1 MDLIHLI
8 ENYSYLKFFV
18 DVYEAYRK
26 DFSEPED
33 SLIHEI
39 EHKYKAAKAFLSY
52 IEMSLAVLPINTRSN
67 YNNQYEF
74 VYRKVYI
81 EKMTVKKVAT
91 LLNTSYRNAYSIRAR
106 ALDMIEE
113 RVELLFEPYYRITVL
128 ELPKS
133 FSIIE
138 PFTRCGEEAVDLYFD
153 TIIKKICAQVGMIE
167 GDIAGAFL
175 LNSKRR
181 QISRAIMNNHLS
193 MTRSAFLT
201 KYQRVTDHIGVCL
214 YGFDYFS
221 TQKGYLIVEKHRE
234 EGNYEEKSD

>member
-8 ENYSYLKFFV
+8 KNYSYLKFFV

-33 SLIHEI
+33 SSIHEI
-39 EHKYKAAKAFLSY
+39 EHKYKAAKDFLSY

-91 LLNTSYRNAYSIRAR
+91 PLNTSYRNAYSIRAR

-113 RVELLFEPYYRITVL
+113 RVELLFEPYYQIT
-128 ELPKS
+128 EIESPKCLPVV
-133 FSIIE
+133 E
-138 PFTRCGEEAVDLYFD
+138 PFIRSGKAAVDSYFD
-153 TIIKKICAQVGMIE
+153 IIAKTVYARLGMME
-167 GDIAGAFL
+167 GNLAEAIL
-175 LNSKRR
+175 LYSNRR
-181 QISRAIMNNHLS
+181 QISRAITNNHQSL
-193 MTRSAFLT
+193 TRSAFLI
-201 KYQRVTDHIGVCL
+201 KYQRVADHIGVCL

-234 EGNYEEKSD
+234 EGDCEEKGD

>member
-1 MDLIHLI
+1 MNLMHLI
-8 ENYSYLKFFV
+8 KSYSYLKFFV

-26 DFSEPED
+26 DFSESED

-39 EHKYKAAKAFLSY
+39 EHKYKASKDFLSY

-91 LLNTSYRNAYSIRAR
+91 LLNTSDRNAYSIRAR

-201 KYQRVTDHIGVCL
+201 KCQRVADHIGVCL

-234 EGNYEEKSD
+234 EGNYEEKGD

>member
-8 ENYSYLKFFV
+8 KNYHYLQFFV
-18 DVYEAYRK
+18 DVYEEYK
-26 DFSEPED
+26 KEYGEHED
-33 SLIHEI
+33 DLIQEI
-39 EHKYKAAKAFLSY
+39 EQKYEDAKDFLSY

-91 LLNTSYRNAYSIRAR
+91 LLSTSYRNAYSIRAR

-113 RVELLFEPYYRITVL
+113 RVELLFESYFQIT
-128 ELPKS
+128 EMESPQWLPV
-133 FSIIE
+133 IE
-138 PFTRCGEEAVDLYFD
+138 PFTRHGNEAVDSYFY
-153 TIIKKICAQVGMIE
+153 TVVKMVYTELGMIE

-181 QISRAIMNNHLS
+181 GISRAITNNHQF

-201 KYQRVTDHIGVCL
+201 KFQRVADHIGVCL

-221 TQKGYLIVEKHRE
+221 APKGYLITEKRRE
-234 EGNYEEKSD
+234 EGNCEEKGD

>member
-26 DFSEPED
+26 EFSEPED

-39 EHKYKAAKAFLSY
+39 EQKYKAAKAFLSY

-91 LLNTSYRNAYSIRAR
+91 LLNTSCRNAYTIRAR
-106 ALDMIEE
+106 ALEMIEE
-113 RVELLFEPYYRITVL
+113 RVELLFEPYYQIT
-128 ELPKS
+128 EFESHKT
-133 FSIIE
+133 FSVIE
-138 PFTRCGEEAVDLYFD
+138 PFTRCGEEVVDLYFD

-175 LNSKRR
+175 LNAKRR
-181 QISRAIMNNHLS
+181 QISRAITNNHQSL
-193 MTRSAFLT
+193 TRSAFLI
-201 KYQRVTDHIGVCL
+201 KYQRVADHIGVCL

-221 TQKGYLIVEKHRE
+221 VQKGYLITERRRE
-234 EGNYEEKSD
+234 EGDCEEKGD

>member
-33 SLIHEI
+33 SSIHEI
-39 EHKYKAAKAFLSY
+39 EHKYKAAKDFLSY

-113 RVELLFEPYYRITVL
+113 RVELLFEPYFQITEL
-128 ELPKS
+128 ESPKT
-133 FSIIE
+133 FPVIE
-138 PFTRCGEEAVDLYFD
+138 PFTRCGKEAVDLYFD
-153 TIIKKICAQVGMIE
+153 TTVKMIYAQAGMIE

-181 QISRAIMNNHLS
+181 QISRAITNNHQS

-221 TQKGYLIVEKHRE
+221 APKGYKIIEKSRE
-234 EGNYEEKSD
+234 EGDNEEKGD

>member
-26 DFSEPED
+26 DFSESED

-39 EHKYKAAKAFLSY
+39 EQKYKAAKAFLSY
-52 IEMSLAVLPINTRSN
+52 IEMALAVLPINTRSN

-91 LLNTSYRNAYSIRAR
+91 LLNTSDRNAYSIRAR

-201 KYQRVTDHIGVCL
+201 KCQRVADHIGVCL

>member
-8 ENYSYLKFFV
+8 KNYSYLKFFV

-39 EHKYKAAKAFLSY
+39 EHKYKAAKDFLSY

-91 LLNTSYRNAYSIRAR
+91 LLNTSDRNAYSIRAR

-113 RVELLFEPYYRITVL
+113 RVELLFEPYYRITEL

-181 QISRAIMNNHLS
+181 QISRSIMNNHLS

-201 KYQRVTDHIGVCL
+201 KYQRVMDNIGVCL

-221 TQKGYLIVEKHRE
+221 APKGYLIIKKRRE
-234 EGNYEEKSD
+234 EGYHE

>member
-1 MDLIHLI
+1 MNLMHLI
-8 ENYSYLKFFV
+8 KSYSYLKFFV

-26 DFSEPED
+26 EFSEPED

-39 EHKYKAAKAFLSY
+39 EYKYKAAKDFLSY

-113 RVELLFEPYYRITVL
+113 RVELLFEPYFQIT
-128 ELPKS
+128 EMESKTLPV
-133 FSIIE
+133 IE
-138 PFTRCGEEAVDLYFD
+138 PFTRRGKEAVDSYFD
-153 TIIKKICAQVGMIE
+153 TVVKMVYTELGMIE

-181 QISRAIMNNHLS
+181 QISRAITNNHQS

-221 TQKGYLIVEKHRE
+221 APKGYKIIEKSRE
-234 EGNYEEKSD
+234 EGDNEEKGD

>member
-1 MDLIHLI
+1 MNLMHLI
-8 ENYSYLKFFV
+8 KSYSYLKFFV

-113 RVELLFEPYYRITVL
+113 RVELLFEPYFQIT
-128 ELPKS
+128 EMESKTLPV
-133 FSIIE
+133 IE
-138 PFTRCGEEAVDLYFD
+138 PFTRRGKGAVDSYFD
-153 TIIKKICAQVGMIE
+153 TVVKMVYTELGMIE

-181 QISRAIMNNHLS
+181 QISRAITNNHQS

-221 TQKGYLIVEKHRE
+221 APKGYLIIMKRRE
-234 EGNYEEKSD
+234 EGDHEEKVD

>member
-1 MDLIHLI
+1 MELLHLI
-8 ENYSYLKFFV
+8 KNYSYLKFFV

-33 SLIHEI
+33 SSIHEI

-81 EKMTVKKVAT
+81 EKMTVKKVAMM
-91 LLNTSYRNAYSIRAR
+91 LNTSYRNAYSIRAR

-113 RVELLFEPYYRITVL
+113 RVELLFEPYYRIMEMESKCFPV
-128 ELPKS
+128 
-133 FSIIE
+133 IA
-138 PFTRCGEEAVDLYFD
+138 PFTRCGKEAVDIYFD
-153 TIIKKICAQVGMIE
+153 TVVKMVYSELGVIE
-167 GDIAGAFL
+167 GNIAGAFL

-181 QISRAIMNNHLS
+181 QISRAIMNKHQS

-201 KYQRVTDHIGVCL
+201 KYQRVANHIGVCL

-221 TQKGYLIVEKHRE
+221 APKGYLIIMKRRE
-234 EGNYEEKSD
+234 EGDHEEKVD

>member
-113 RVELLFEPYYRITVL
+113 RVELLFEPYYQITEL
-128 ELPKS
+128 ESPKT
-133 FSIIE
+133 FSVIE
-138 PFTRCGEEAVDLYFD
+138 PFTRCGKEAVDLYFD
-153 TIIKKICAQVGMIE
+153 TTVKMIYAQAGMIE
-167 GDIAGAFL
+167 GDIASAFL
-175 LNSKRR
+175 LNAKRR
-181 QISRAIMNNHLS
+181 QISRAITNNHQSL
-193 MTRSAFLT
+193 TRSAFLI
-201 KYQRVTDHIGVCL
+201 KYQRVADHIGVCL

-221 TQKGYLIVEKHRE
+221 APKGYKIIEKSRE
-234 EGNYEEKSD
+234 EGDNEEKGD